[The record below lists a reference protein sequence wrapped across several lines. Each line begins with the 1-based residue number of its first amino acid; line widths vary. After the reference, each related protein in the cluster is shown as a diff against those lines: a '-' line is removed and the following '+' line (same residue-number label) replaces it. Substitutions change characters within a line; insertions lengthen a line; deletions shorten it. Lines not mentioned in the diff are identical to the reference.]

1 MSDIKTGSISITGLA
16 DLEKRLLVFPDRVAR
31 NILAGAIRAG
41 AVVIQ
46 REARDRA
53 PIGTV
58 AHYLGKKGQKA
69 HALIQPGS
77 LKKGVKV
84 RLAPRKSRERPIEY
98 WIYVSSKLWYW
109 KFVEFGTTKMAAQP
123 FMRPAFEGMKERA
136 VEKIRDYLDARIDK
150 EAAKQVTA

>member
-1 MSDIKTGSISITGLA
+1 MNDIKAGTISITGLA
-16 DLEKRLLVFPDRVAR
+16 ELEKRLLDFPDKIAR

-53 PIGTV
+53 PQSSE
-58 AHYLGKKGQKA
+58 AHYLGKKGQKSY
-69 HALIQPGS
+69 ALIQPGS

-98 WIYVSSKLWYW
+98 WVYVSSKIWYW
-109 KFVEFGTTKMAAQP
+109 KFVEFGTSKMAGKP
-123 FMRPAFEGMKERA
+123 FMRPAFEGMKELA
-136 VEKIRDYLDARIDK
+136 VDRIRDYLDARIDK